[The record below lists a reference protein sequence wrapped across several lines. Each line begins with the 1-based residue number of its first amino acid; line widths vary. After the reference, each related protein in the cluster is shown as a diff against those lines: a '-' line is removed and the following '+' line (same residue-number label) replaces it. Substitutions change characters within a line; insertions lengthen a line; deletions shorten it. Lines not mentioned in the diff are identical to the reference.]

1 MDDIVQ
7 LDDLARVLP
16 HLEREAC
23 GLAEQVRRLR
33 HAHDV
38 VRERSQKELLYH
50 VRRVGGEVARGAPKG
65 EVWRHGVGA
74 KARVRIL
81 LWRKS

>member
-7 LDDLARVLP
+7 LDDLARVRP

-33 HAHDV
+33 HAHDF
-38 VRERSQKELLYH
+38 VRERSQKDLLYA
-50 VRRVGGEVARGAPKG
+50 RRVGGGVARGAPKG